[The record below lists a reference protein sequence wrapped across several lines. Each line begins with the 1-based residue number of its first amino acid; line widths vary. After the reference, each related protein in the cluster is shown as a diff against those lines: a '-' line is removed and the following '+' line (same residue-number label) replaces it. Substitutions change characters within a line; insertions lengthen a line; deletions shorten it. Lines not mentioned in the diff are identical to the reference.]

1 MKSFSCC
8 GVSFSSLRASALL
21 GVFDPRSCGASFS
34 SVGASAP
41 LGVLALT
48 VALTACTTQEPR
60 KTEAAAPPPIA
71 VSTVEIQPVNWT
83 TAYEAPGTVR
93 ARTSTT
99 VSSRIM
105 GYIRDIKPQPGDH
118 VAEGQILAII
128 DSRDLES
135 GVLQA
140 KAAEQEARNAI
151 PEADNGVAAAKAQL
165 DLARITFKRMDDLFN
180 NKSISNQEYDES
192 QARLR
197 TAEAMYQGALAKRSQ
212 LDAKIAQTRQGV
224 ESASVMRSYAEVRA
238 PFAGIVTEKRA
249 EAGQMATPGAP
260 LLVIEQSGAYRLE
273 ASVEE
278 SMLSAVRIGQ
288 NVSVVLDVLPQ
299 SISGKVTEIVPA
311 IDPASR
317 SFLVKVSLPSSPLIR
332 SGLFGRLRIPRGS
345 HSAVAVPADAVL
357 QRGDIQTVFVAEN
370 GTARARLISTGQKQ
384 DSKLEVLSGLQ
395 PGDRIIHPRPAQMAD
410 GARIEVKQ

>member
-1 MKSFSCC
+1 M
-8 GVSFSSLRASALL
+8 RITALL
-21 GVFDPRSCGASFS
+21 TA
-34 SVGASAP
+34 
-41 LGVLALT
+41 AL
-48 VALTACTTQEPR
+48 ALTACSSHDPR

-83 TAYEAPGTVR
+83 SVYEAPGTVR

-99 VSSRIM
+99 ISSRIM
-105 GYIRDIKPQPGDH
+105 GYIREIKPQPGDH
-118 VAEGQILAII
+118 VNEGQVLAII

-165 DLARITFKRMDDLFN
+165 DLARITFKRMEDLFQK
-180 NKSISNQEYDES
+180 KSISNQEYDES

-197 TAEAMYQGALAKRSQ
+197 TAEAMYQGAVAKRSQ

-224 ESASVMRSYAEVRA
+224 ESAGVMRSYAEVRA

-260 LLVIEQSGAYRLE
+260 LLTIEQSGAYRLE

-278 SMLSAVRIGQ
+278 SMLGSVRIGQ
-288 NVSVVLDVLPQ
+288 IVPVVLDVMPQ
-299 SISGKVTEIVPA
+299 SITGKVTEIVPA

-317 SFLVKVSLPSSPLIR
+317 SFLVKVSLPSSPLMR

-345 HSAVAVPADAVL
+345 HPAVAVPADAVL
-357 QRGDIQTVFVAEN
+357 QRGDMQTVFIADN

-384 DSKLEVLSGLQ
+384 NSNLEVLSGLQ
-395 PGDRIIHPRPAQMAD
+395 AGDRIIHPRPAAIAD
-410 GARIEVKQ
+410 GSRIEVKQ